1 MESIITPTLD
11 HKCST
16 KEPLAYIYIYIY
28 IYAYMYTYYYTH
40 IVNWQQMLNL
50 QTVHGLVPQALPP
63 HSCFAT
69 ALLPAAKVSAV
80 HSCLTT
86 SESRMAAPRYLPP
99 SASPVCSLSQDTY
112 RNICVNW
119 PLAHWNASAG
129 ERWLIGNSLLT
140 CWSNVHISHS
150 QNFKVF

>member
-1 MESIITPTLD
+1 
-11 HKCST
+11 
-16 KEPLAYIYIYIY
+16 
-28 IYAYMYTYYYTH
+28 MYTYYYTH

-112 RNICVNW
+112 RNICVN
-119 PLAHWNASAG
+119 
-129 ERWLIGNSLLT
+129 
-140 CWSNVHISHS
+140 
-150 QNFKVF
+150 